1 MLCSTPIRA
10 SGRSGFWRVWTRCA
24 WSSARVLPSR
34 GARTNNRSS
43 SVSDIQCRLLNIYK
57 PSRPIQRSFV
67 DNIFL
72 FAAHWND
79 ISSMD
84 MDLSLFR
91 PVYSPK
97 VVSQPLKTVS
107 VKIAAT
113 RLTSLSK
120 CCYFHFLFI
129 KIAVTRISSKYSPSC
144 IPQTKLPRWFILPE
158 LQCPGNYFSVFR
170 CQGRWA
176 DPLVLCR

>member
-34 GARTNNRSS
+34 GVRTNNRSS

-113 RLTSLSK
+113 RLTSFKIVITLIS
-120 CCYFHFLFI
+120 FLQ
-129 KIAVTRISSKYSPSC
+129 IAVTRISSRYSPSC
-144 IPQTKLPRWFILPE
+144 TPQTKLPRWFILPE
-158 LQCPGNYFSVFR
+158 LQCLGNYVSDS
-170 CQGRWA
+170 QS
-176 DPLVLCR
+176 P